1 MASSRTR
8 RKGFCPYSMPGRE
21 VTKAS
26 PSPGISRCSIRPG
39 SSGAQQTMVSQPL
52 SAAAR
57 CSRASISPASS
68 QLSASS

>member
-26 PSPGISRCSIRPG
+26 HDKLEAVYNPYVDFDGVRTLAALEAGRL
-39 SSGAQQTMVSQPL
+39 L
-52 SAAAR
+52 SW
-57 CSRASISPASS
+57 
-68 QLSASS
+68 LG

>member
-26 PSPGISRCSIRPG
+26 PSPGISMCSIRPG

-52 SAAAR
+52 SAAA
-57 CSRASISPASS
+57 
-68 QLSASS
+68 